1 MMKRYVFSDAERT
14 ALEKLRVPLAVYQFL
29 NKRVVTILVS
39 DGFVEL
45 LGYDSREKT
54 IYAMD
59 NNMYEDTHPDDKSRI
74 SDAAVRFAVNGGG
87 YNVVYRS
94 RSVKD
99 GDYRILHAIGEHV
112 YTEDGTRLAYV
123 WYTDEGLYSD
133 QSHNK
138 LLAEGF
144 DIRRAIRDKSESE
157 NSSYDVL
164 TGLPTMSYF
173 IDLVNQWRRD
183 HRGGNGNTAIVYM
196 NLSGMKHYNRQ
207 FGFAEGDNLLRR
219 FSVILERQFGQQNCS
234 RFSSDHFCVF
244 TTTDR
249 LEETLEHVF
258 TEFKADKAGPS
269 LPVRVGI
276 YPEIYG
282 ILGVSSECDRAKYA
296 CDLLINTRISDFR
309 YYEKSML
316 AQSQKRHYYIDNL
329 NRAIKEGWIQVH
341 YQPIIR
347 TANRR
352 VSDEEA
358 LARWNDP
365 VRGMIPPSEFIPV
378 LEEAKLIYK
387 LDLCVLEQVLEK
399 IKIQEREGLYVVP
412 TSINLSRSD
421 FDACDIVEEVRRRVD
436 AAGVSRSLIN
446 IEVTESTI
454 GKDFDYMK
462 SQINRFRELGF
473 HVWMDDFGNGYSALD
488 TLHSIH
494 FDLIKFDMFF
504 MKQFADGDKS
514 RILLTELIRM
524 AISLGVDT
532 ICEGV
537 ETEEQVAF
545 LQEVG
550 CTMMQ
555 GFYFCRPIPMDAI
568 LDRYRTGTQI
578 GFENPEES
586 DYYAAIGKIN
596 LYDLAILSNDD
607 EQMFEHYFNTIPM
620 AIVEATDESFVLVR
634 CNATYRSLMM
644 KQLGMLP
651 IGLALNFKKGDG
663 VTSRTFLNAI
673 HECVK
678 KGSKM
683 LIEERHSD
691 GTVSQIFLKNIAVNP
706 VTGASAIAV
715 AVLAITPSD
724 NRPVSFTHL
733 ARALTSDYLTLYYAN
748 VRTGR
753 FVEYRG
759 SDELDEPEA
768 ERFGDDF
775 FESIRS
781 TARERVAPEDIEPL
795 LAALTKEN
803 IMRSIEEM
811 GSFVLFFKAKV
822 FGKMKPVNLKAVR
835 IKHDRDHIILG
846 LREKKE
852 LTEAEAQGNER
863 G

>member
-45 LGYDSREKT
+45 LGYESREKT

-123 WYTDEGLYSD
+123 WYMDEGLYSD

-183 HRGGNGNTAIVYM
+183 HRGGNGSMAVVYI
-196 NLSGMKHYNRQ
+196 NLSGMKHYNSQ

-219 FSVILERQFGQQNCS
+219 FALILERQFGHENCS

-244 TTTDR
+244 TPTNGLEER
-249 LEETLEHVF
+249 LEQVF
-258 TEFKADKAGPS
+258 TVFKKDKAGPS

-446 IEVTESTI
+446 IEVTESRGRWGYKTEGAERPVRARRLGAAYEKEAVI
-454 GKDFDYMK
+454 TAVRSVKQIRTDLRDDRRSMTQKLEDIRRQASTVRYLQDHGITDISMIDNSIKDMSARNDELKAEYAALRNELKETNALIHYRGQLF
-462 SQINRFRELGF
+462 SNRQVYLAYRRAPDPEAFREQNYSSIALYEAADRFLRENAQRNERVVPSLQELRKRKGVLESHSEKLQDMISAYKAVLNELGS
-473 HVWMDDFGNGYSALD
+473 VRNNVEAM
-488 TLHSIH
+488 
-494 FDLIKFDMFF
+494 
-504 MKQFADGDKS
+504 
-514 RILLTELIRM
+514 
-524 AISLGVDT
+524 LGTPARNPSQRTDT
-532 ICEGV
+532 I
-537 ETEEQVAF
+537 
-545 LQEVG
+545 
-550 CTMMQ
+550 
-555 GFYFCRPIPMDAI
+555 R
-568 LDRYRTGTQI
+568 R
-578 GFENPEES
+578 
-586 DYYAAIGKIN
+586 
-596 LYDLAILSNDD
+596 
-607 EQMFEHYFNTIPM
+607 
-620 AIVEATDESFVLVR
+620 
-634 CNATYRSLMM
+634 
-644 KQLGMLP
+644 
-651 IGLALNFKKGDG
+651 
-663 VTSRTFLNAI
+663 
-673 HECVK
+673 
-678 KGSKM
+678 
-683 LIEERHSD
+683 
-691 GTVSQIFLKNIAVNP
+691 
-706 VTGASAIAV
+706 
-715 AVLAITPSD
+715 
-724 NRPVSFTHL
+724 
-733 ARALTSDYLTLYYAN
+733 
-748 VRTGR
+748 
-753 FVEYRG
+753 
-759 SDELDEPEA
+759 
-768 ERFGDDF
+768 
-775 FESIRS
+775 
-781 TARERVAPEDIEPL
+781 
-795 LAALTKEN
+795 
-803 IMRSIEEM
+803 
-811 GSFVLFFKAKV
+811 
-822 FGKMKPVNLKAVR
+822 
-835 IKHDRDHIILG
+835 
-846 LREKKE
+846 
-852 LTEAEAQGNER
+852 
-863 G
+863 